1 MASIE
6 KTTVTIG
13 KAAIVMVFLG
23 GLIANYYTTLNAVK
37 DGISE
42 LKNETA
48 LEINDLKNE
57 QKNIRK
63 ELTDL
68 QISNKELKDAA
79 MSYIGTGIKPEEVK
93 RKNYK

>member
-1 MASIE
+1 MSLIE
-6 KTTVTIG
+6 KTTVTVG
-13 KAAIVMVFLG
+13 KAAIVVVFLG

-48 LEINDLKNE
+48 LELNDLKNE
-57 QKNIRK
+57 TKNIRK

-79 MSYIGTGIKPEEVK
+79 MSYIGAGIKPEEVK

>member
-1 MASIE
+1 MTSIE

-42 LKNETA
+42 LKNETKIE
-48 LEINDLKNE
+48 LNDLKNE

-63 ELTDL
+63 ELTNL

>member
-1 MASIE
+1 MTSIE

-68 QISNKELKDAA
+68 QVSNKELKDAA
-79 MSYIGTGIKPEEVK
+79 MSYIGAGIKPEEVK